1 MSNKNNA
8 RRTAVEVAFNKTDI
22 SKSIGPYLKSFSY
35 LDNEEDETDE
45 IQIQVHD
52 RDSVWKE
59 KWLNDAIDA
68 ASSTSAS
75 SESSGGGETVYT
87 VVKGDTLSGIA
98 EIGRAHV

>member
-8 RRTAVEVAFNKTDI
+8 RRTAVEVAFNKVDV
-22 SKSIGPYLKSFSY
+22 SKSIGPYLKAFSY

-59 KWLNDAIDA
+59 KWLNDAIMRHPPHRPLRSRPGA
-68 ASSTSAS
+68 VKPST
-75 SESSGGGETVYT
+75 
-87 VVKGDTLSGIA
+87 
-98 EIGRAHV
+98 RW